1 MAIGIYSLQAELISA
16 MSSSASIDIRHKEYD
31 FRHTARLIIKERRC
45 NLHDIVVM
53 LQINCALGCVIG
65 LQQIWQNEPNRRDV
79 ASNHRCNSLNQNV
92 FEV

>member
-45 NLHDIVVM
+45 NLHYIVVM
-53 LQINCALGCVIG
+53 LQINLLGMCDWAFSRFGRTNPIEG
-65 LQQIWQNEPNRRDV
+65 M
-79 ASNHRCNSLNQNV
+79 
-92 FEV
+92 